1 MELPRMA
8 LSDKYGVDRPAA
20 IMVRGAYKRYNP
32 HSVVLRGL
40 NMTVPEGTIYGLLGP
55 SGCGKTTLLS
65 CMVGRCQLDA
75 GDVQVKAR
83 TKTNI
88 GYMPQELALYK
99 EFSIKET
106 MTYYGRLFGMSH
118 KQIETRTYELLKFL
132 ELPNEKSI
140 VSRLS
145 GGQERR
151 VSFAVALLHD
161 PQLLILDE
169 PTVGVDP
176 VLSASIWQHLLD
188 MTANGNKTV
197 VITTHYI
204 EEARQAHTIGLMR
217 DGTLLAEES
226 PNQLLLKHNCS
237 TLEQAFLE
245 LSKRQTRSSIMD
257 REDENCNIEMYP
269 VPARKPLPPLKP
281 DSICSKMRILAQLLK
296 NFYWMKRNIPIM
308 CFLMILPVVQCYLF
322 CTCIGR
328 DPQGLKLGVVNE
340 ELKTG
345 MSNCS
350 NYLARGCN
358 FSVPLSCR
366 YLQNLKDK
374 SYKLVDY
381 DSLDEAK
388 FAVKKNK
395 VWGVL
400 YFEDGYSES
409 LGARIQEPDN
419 LTERV
424 LNISDVN
431 IWQDMSNQYVS
442 NLLRRDMLSRY
453 VLFLQSVFRDC
464 EWPVAL
470 ADIPLK
476 MEDAVYGNNNP
487 SFGHFTAPAI
497 ISLFEFYLPMVFTVG
512 AILMEKMGGLLERSL
527 VAGVTVTEVLLS
539 HIVVQY
545 IVLSVQTALMMLVLF
560 VFFDNP
566 MVGSLVW
573 TLSLL
578 FLTGTSGMCYGFMVS
593 VFCNTDTSATFM
605 GLGSF
610 FPLAMLSG
618 MIWPLEGMHWLLR
631 SIGWILPITLST
643 ESFRAL
649 SARDWS
655 ITHPTVY
662 KGFLSAS
669 GWIGVFMLVT
679 IIVVKKNN
687 GLRNVTK

>member
-1 MELPRMA
+1 MELTMA
-8 LSDKYGVDRPAA
+8 QSDKNGGDRPTA

-32 HSVVLRGL
+32 YSVVLRGL

-75 GDVQVKAR
+75 GDIQVKAK
-83 TKTNI
+83 TKINI

-99 EFSIKET
+99 EFSIRET
-106 MTYYGRLFGMSH
+106 MIYYGRLFGMSH

-132 ELPNEKSI
+132 ELPGESNI

-188 MTANGNKTV
+188 LTANGNKTV

-217 DGTLLAEES
+217 DGQLLAEES
-226 PNQLLLKHNCS
+226 PTQLLIKHNCTS
-237 TLEQAFLE
+237 LEHAFLE

-257 REDENCNIEMYP
+257 REDENCNIETYP
-269 VPARKPLPPLKP
+269 VPDKKPLPPLKP
-281 DSICSKMRILAQLLK
+281 DIICSKSRVIAQLMK

-328 DPQGLKLGVVNE
+328 DPKGLKIAVVNE
-340 ELKTG
+340 ELSFG
-345 MSNCS
+345 MGSCS
-350 NYLARGCN
+350 DYPMRGCN

-366 YLQNLKDK
+366 YMQNLRDK
-374 SYKLVDY
+374 SYNLIEF
-381 DSLDEAK
+381 DSLDKAK
-388 FAVKKNK
+388 FAVKKNR

-400 YFEDGYSES
+400 YFEKGYSES
-409 LGARIQEPDN
+409 LGARIQMPDN
-419 LTERV
+419 LTERT
-424 LNISDVN
+424 LNMSDVN

-442 NLLRRDMLSRY
+442 NLLRRDMLSKY
-453 VLFLQSVFRDC
+453 VLFLQKVFKDC
-464 EWPVAL
+464 NWPIAL
-470 ADIPLK
+470 ADIPIK
-476 MEDAVYGNNNP
+476 MEDAIYGSNDP

-527 VAGVTVTEVLLS
+527 VAGVTVIEVLIS

-545 IVLSVQTALMMLVLF
+545 IVLSIQTALMMLVLF

-566 MVGSLVW
+566 MEGSLIW

-618 MIWPLEGMHWLLR
+618 MIWPLEGMHWILR
-631 SIGWILPITLST
+631 SIGWVLPITLST

-649 SARDWS
+649 SARNWS

-669 GWIGVFMLVT
+669 GWITVFMLIT

-687 GLRNVTK
+687 GLRKAIK